1 MPISP
6 AQYSNLWNQYL
17 ALLAGNP
24 QPPYQAYLDRENFLE
39 DYLDIF
45 RGLDTRATR
54 GLSGSH
60 PFHAQLSDPLFVAP
74 KITYLLIGEAA
85 PAESSTFFYNLDH
98 KDQTNWLGAPLEAF
112 GCGGSYPTNRNEKIE
127 ALFALAMKG
136 FLLLDLYP
144 FALAYSKKSAGKTLR
159 SYIPYIPFWDHLV
172 DRINDP
178 SVQKLVQPEC
188 LLAFS
193 GPAST
198 HHQIAVQLHKQVL
211 RGAPHLISLPY
222 KCTLTWGLNMLTDA
236 HGAPVPPTRVQTF
249 LLNWRIPVQG
259 FNLDGRLSITTN
271 FYAPKYKCET
281 WDASYVNG
289 PTTNFVKVAFGLP

>member
-24 QPPYQAYLDRENFLE
+24 QPLYQAYLDRENFLE

-54 GLSGSH
+54 GLAGPH
-60 PFHAQLSDPLFVAP
+60 PFHAQLSNPLFVAP
-74 KITYLLIGEAA
+74 KIAYVLIGEAA
-85 PAESSTFFYNLDH
+85 NSSSTTFFYNPTHL
-98 KDQTNWLGAPLEAF
+98 KSTNWLRSPLEAF
-112 GCGGSYPTNRNEKIE
+112 GLGKAYPKTPTAKIK

-144 FALAYSKKSAGKTLR
+144 FALAYSSKMRAD
-159 SYIPYIPFWDHLV
+159 IDYIPFWEHLV
-172 DRINDP
+172 DRINGLSAHGLIQDD
-178 SVQKLVQPEC
+178 C

-193 GPAST
+193 GPAKT
-198 HHQIAVQLHKQVL
+198 HHQIAVQLHDQHLHGV
-211 RGAPHLISLPY
+211 PHLISLPHQ
-222 KCTLTWGLNMLTDA
+222 CTLSWGNNILTDG
-236 HGAPVPPTRVQTF
+236 HGAAVPPTAVRP
-249 LLNWRIPVQG
+249 LLFNWRLPGIG
-259 FNLDGRLSITTN
+259 LDLDGRFLVNATN

-281 WDASYVNG
+281 WDGSFVNG
-289 PTTNFVKVAFGLP
+289 PTSKFIKVAFGLP

>member
-1 MPISP
+1 MTP
-6 AQYSNLWNQYL
+6 AQYGLLWGL
-17 ALLAGNP
+17 FPSISGMP
-24 QPPYQAYLDRENFLE
+24 GMPPYADYLSRENFLE

-45 RGLDTRATR
+45 RGRDTRATR
-54 GLSGSH
+54 GLPGPH
-60 PFHAQLSDPLFVAP
+60 PFHAQLRDPEFVKP
-74 KITYLLIGEAA
+74 KIAYILIGEAA
-85 PAESSTFFYNLDH
+85 HSSSATFFYNPNH
-98 KDQTNWLGAPLEAF
+98 NNPTNWLGAPLEAF

-144 FALAYSKKSAGKTLR
+144 FALAYSKKIAGKTLR
-159 SYIPYIPFWDHLV
+159 SYIPYIPFWDHLM

-178 SVQKLVQPEC
+178 SFQKLVQPEC

-193 GPAST
+193 GPAGT
-198 HHQIAVQLHKQVL
+198 HHQIAEQLHKQVL
-211 RGAPHLISLPY
+211 HGAPHLISLPHQ
-222 KCTLTWGLNMLTDA
+222 CTLTWGLNMLTDA

-249 LLNWRIPVQG
+249 IINWRIPVQG
-259 FNLDGRLSITTN
+259 FNLDGRLSFTTN
-271 FYAPKYKCET
+271 YYTPKYKCET

>member
-1 MPISP
+1 M
-6 AQYSNLWNQYL
+6 
-17 ALLAGNP
+17 
-24 QPPYQAYLDRENFLE
+24 PPYADYLSRENFLE

-45 RGLDTRATR
+45 RGRDTRAAR
-54 GLSGSH
+54 GLAGPH
-60 PFHAQLSDPLFVAP
+60 PFHAQLSNPVFVAP
-74 KITYLLIGEAA
+74 KIAYLLIGEAA
-85 PAESSTFFYNLDH
+85 NSLSPTFFYNPDH
-98 KDQTNWLGAPLEAF
+98 SNHTNWLGAPLEAF
-112 GCGGSYPTNRNEKIE
+112 GLGIAYPNTPKEKID

-144 FALAYSKKSAGKTLR
+144 FAIDYSKKSAGKTLR
-159 SYIPYIPFWDHLV
+159 SYIPYIPFWEQLV
-172 DRINDP
+172 DRINGL
-178 SVQKLVQPEC
+178 SAHGLVHSDC

-222 KCTLTWGLNMLTDA
+222 KCTLTWGLNMLNDA

-249 LLNWRIPVQG
+249 LLNWRIPVHG
-259 FNLDGRLSITTN
+259 FNLDGRLAITTN
-271 FYAPKYKCET
+271 YNAPKYKCET